1 MSAALE
7 VEDLHYRYPD
17 GTVAL
22 RGINIIIEKG
32 QSVGLV
38 GPNGAGKS
46 TLMLHLNGL
55 LPEQIKDK
63 QPIRI
68 FGQQI
73 APTNLP
79 EIRRKVGLLFQDAND
94 QLFCPTVYEDVAFG
108 PRQELANE
116 QDIAERVQT
125 AIKRVGLEGLESRPP
140 HHLSGG
146 QKRRACLAGVL
157 ACEPEIL
164 VLDEP
169 SADLDPRGRRELKE
183 LLASLKLTRI
193 IATHDLELVV
203 EICDMVIVMDN
214 GLVAS
219 VGDPKTI
226 LADAAL
232 MDKHGLEVPH
242 ILRHQHPHE

>member
-1 MSAALE
+1 MSIALE

-22 RGINIIIEKG
+22 RGVSFIIEEG
-32 QSVGLV
+32 SFVGLV

-55 LPEQIKDK
+55 LPENISGE

-68 FGQQI
+68 FEKAI
-73 APTNLP
+73 RPANLLQ
-79 EIRRKVGLLFQDAND
+79 IRRKVGLLFQDAND

-108 PRQELANE
+108 PRQMGLSE
-116 QDIAERVQT
+116 QEVSQRVQG
-125 AIKRVGLEGLESRPP
+125 ALRAAGLEGVESRPP

-157 ACEPEIL
+157 ACLPEIM

-169 SADLDPRGRRELKE
+169 TADLDPRGRRELKD
-183 LLASLKLTRI
+183 LLKSLTLTRLV
-193 IATHDLELVV
+193 ATHDLDLVAEL
-203 EICDMVIVMDN
+203 CDQVIVMDA
-214 GLVAS
+214 GQIVT
-219 VGDPKTI
+219 VGNARDV
-226 LADAAL
+226 LANEEL
-232 MDKHGLEVPH
+232 MLAHGLEVPH
-242 ILRHQHPHE
+242 ALRHLHPHE